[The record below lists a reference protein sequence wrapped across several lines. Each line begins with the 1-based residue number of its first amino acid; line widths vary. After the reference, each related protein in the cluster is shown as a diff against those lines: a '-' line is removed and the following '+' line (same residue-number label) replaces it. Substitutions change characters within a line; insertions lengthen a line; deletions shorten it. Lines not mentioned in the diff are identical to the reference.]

1 MSAPVISKHKV
12 VAITYTIV
20 DDSGIILEQS
30 DIPVY
35 YVHGGPNDM
44 FPDIEAALDGCS
56 PGDSV
61 EVVLPPEK
69 AFGYHDPAMTFTDDI
84 DNVPPEF
91 RRVGAEVEMQND
103 RGETRSFFVSK
114 IEADKLTVDGNHP
127 FAGRTLTV
135 RVRIV
140 EVREPRPDDYVT
152 VDEPAEPVPP
162 SSRLH

>member
-1 MSAPVISKHKV
+1 MSDPVVSKHKV
-12 VAITYTIV
+12 VAITYSII
-20 DDSGIILEQS
+20 DESGVILEQS

-44 FPDIEAALDGCS
+44 FPDVEAALDGH
-56 PGDSV
+56 PLGDSI

-69 AFGYHDPAMTFTDDI
+69 AFGYHDPGMTFTDDI
-84 DNVPPEF
+84 ANVPPEF

-127 FAGRTLTV
+127 FAGKTLT
-135 RVRIV
+135 
-140 EVREPRPDDYVT
+140 YAVT
-152 VDEPAEPVPP
+152 VADIRDASEEEKRKGISKPVM
-162 SSRLH
+162 H

>member
-1 MSAPVISKHKV
+1 MHKV

-44 FPDIEAALDGCS
+44 FPDIEAALDGCTL
-56 PGDSV
+56 GDSV

-127 FAGRTLTV
+127 YAGKTLT
-135 RVRIV
+135 
-140 EVREPRPDDYVT
+140 YAVT
-152 VDEPAEPVPP
+152 VADIRDATEEEKKKGISKPVM
-162 SSRLH
+162 H

>member
-1 MSAPVISKHKV
+1 MSDPVVSKHKV
-12 VAITYTIV
+12 VAITYSVI
-20 DDSGIILEQS
+20 DESGAILEQS

-44 FPDIEAALDGCS
+44 FPDIEAALDDCTL
-56 PGDSV
+56 GDSI

-127 FAGRTLTV
+127 YAGKTLT
-135 RVRIV
+135 
-140 EVREPRPDDYVT
+140 YAVT
-152 VDEPAEPVPP
+152 VADIRDATEEEKKKGISKPVM
-162 SSRLH
+162 H

>member
-1 MSAPVISKHKV
+1 MSDSVVSKHKV
-12 VAITYTIV
+12 VAITYSII
-20 DDSGIILEQS
+20 DESGVILEQS

-44 FPDIEAALDGCS
+44 FPDVEAALDGH
-56 PGDSV
+56 PLGDSI

-69 AFGYHDPAMTFTDDI
+69 AFGYHDPGMTFTDDI
-84 DNVPPEF
+84 ANVPPEF

-127 FAGRTLTV
+127 FAGKTLT
-135 RVRIV
+135 
-140 EVREPRPDDYVT
+140 YAVT
-152 VDEPAEPVPP
+152 VADIRDASEEEKRKGISKPVM
-162 SSRLH
+162 H

>member
-1 MSAPVISKHKV
+1 MSEPVVSMHKV

-44 FPDIEAALDGCS
+44 FPDIEAALDGCTL
-56 PGDSV
+56 GDSV

-127 FAGRTLTV
+127 YAGKTLT
-135 RVRIV
+135 
-140 EVREPRPDDYVT
+140 YAVT
-152 VDEPAEPVPP
+152 VADIRDATEEEKQKGISKPVM
-162 SSRLH
+162 H

>member
-1 MSAPVISKHKV
+1 MSEPVVSMHKV

-44 FPDIEAALDGCS
+44 FPDIEAALDGCTL
-56 PGDSV
+56 GDSV

-127 FAGRTLTV
+127 YAGKILT
-135 RVRIV
+135 
-140 EVREPRPDDYVT
+140 YAVT
-152 VDEPAEPVPP
+152 VADIRDATEEEKKKGISKPVM
-162 SSRLH
+162 H

>member
-1 MSAPVISKHKV
+1 MSGPVISKHKV
-12 VAITYTIV
+12 VAITYSII
-20 DDSGIILEQS
+20 DESGAILEQS

-44 FPDIEAALDGCS
+44 FPDIEAALDGCTL
-56 PGDSV
+56 GDSV

-84 DNVPPEF
+84 ANVPPEF

-114 IEADKLTVDGNHP
+114 IEGDKLTVDGNHP
-127 FAGRTLTV
+127 FAGKTLT
-135 RVRIV
+135 
-140 EVREPRPDDYVT
+140 YAVT
-152 VDEPAEPVPP
+152 VADIRDASEEEKLKGISRPVM
-162 SSRLH
+162 H

>member
-1 MSAPVISKHKV
+1 V
-12 VAITYTIV
+12 VAITYSII
-20 DDSGIILEQS
+20 DESGAILEQS

-44 FPDIEAALDGCS
+44 FPDIEAALDGCTL
-56 PGDSV
+56 GDSV

-84 DNVPPEF
+84 ANVPPEF

-114 IEADKLTVDGNHP
+114 IEGDKLTVDGNHP
-127 FAGRTLTV
+127 FAGKTLT
-135 RVRIV
+135 
-140 EVREPRPDDYVT
+140 YAVT
-152 VDEPAEPVPP
+152 VADIRDASEEEKLKGVSRPVM
-162 SSRLH
+162 H

>member
-1 MSAPVISKHKV
+1 MHKV

-44 FPDIEAALDGCS
+44 FPDIEAALDSCTL
-56 PGDSV
+56 GDSV

-127 FAGRTLTV
+127 YAGKTLT
-135 RVRIV
+135 
-140 EVREPRPDDYVT
+140 YSVT
-152 VDEPAEPVPP
+152 VADIRDATEEEKQKGISKPVM
-162 SSRLH
+162 H